1 MAQYISLDSWLFCPT
16 VTWVEKAK
24 VGFTFEVLAS
34 FAFLTFPCQPTFL
47 KGENDAFHF
56 GSEVWALLTH
66 SIFPWVLTSHCH
78 GRKNYFFKL
87 PIENFFGL
95 RIPDECLYPI

>member
-66 SIFPWVLTSHCH
+66 SIFPWVLTLLVGEMTQVTFTFEVRAPFVRSKTH
-78 GRKNYFFKL
+78 
-87 PIENFFGL
+87 IAW
-95 RIPDECLYPI
+95 